1 MAKSFLVPKNCDFKG
16 VYAIMNTRNKK
27 CYVGSSGNIQAR
39 FSQHMSQLK
48 ANKSPVKEMQ
58 EDFNNGDC
66 FVFHVVLR
74 HYDRYEQE
82 HKNKEELL
90 GLELETME
98 RLDSVNNG
106 YNINDRIV
114 WTPTRR
120 DIWESKGYLRELAEF
135 FEGITDEKPFIDL
148 WTNYRE
154 KLELK

>member
-27 CYVGSSGNIQAR
+27 CYVGSSNNIQAR
-39 FSQHMSQLK
+39 FSQHISQLK
-48 ANKSPVKEMQ
+48 ANKSPVKDMQ

-74 HYDRYEQE
+74 HFDRYEEE
-82 HKNKEELL
+82 HKNKIELL
-90 GLELETME
+90 GLELETIE

-106 YNINDRIV
+106 YNINNRLG
-114 WTPTRR
+114 WTPTRN
-120 DIWESKGYLRELAEF
+120 DIWESKNYLEQLSDF
-135 FEGITDEKPFIDL
+135 FEGVEEEKPYIKL

-154 KLELK
+154 ETVLK